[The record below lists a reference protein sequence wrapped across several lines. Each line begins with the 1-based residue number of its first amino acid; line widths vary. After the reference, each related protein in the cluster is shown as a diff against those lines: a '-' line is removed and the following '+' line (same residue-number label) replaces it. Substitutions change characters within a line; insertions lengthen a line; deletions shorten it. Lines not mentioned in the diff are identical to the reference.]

1 MPERDDNPTCRSL
14 PPSMD
19 CLATTDLKKGAGGEP
34 KKKKDLSRDRA
45 LAIQPLLKVLK

>member
-19 CLATTDLKKGAGGEP
+19 CLATTDSKKGAGGEP
-34 KKKKDLSRDRA
+34 KKKRTHRA
-45 LAIQPLLKVLK
+45 TVRLPSNLC

>member
-19 CLATTDLKKGAGGEP
+19 CLATTDSKKGAGGP
-34 KKKKDLSRDRA
+34 KKKRNHRA
-45 LAIQPLLKVLK
+45 TVRVPIQLLLKSLK